1 MPVLQF
7 KGKTFVQNHH
17 LMLEHHQLVP
27 DAALSL
33 TDAPGLNDNLVI
45 QGDNLLTL
53 KALMPSFAGRVK
65 CIYID
70 PPYNTG
76 NENWVYN
83 DNVNSPEH
91 KEWFRKVVSRDDLT
105 RHDKWLCMM
114 LPRLK
119 LLRELL
125 RDDGAIF
132 ISIDDNE
139 VHHLRAL
146 MDELFGEENFIATI
160 IWQKNYSP
168 KNTAQ
173 FFSEDHD
180 YIVVYAKDLLQFEL
194 NLLPRTEEQDA
205 AYQNPDNDPRGLW
218 KTSDLSARNPYSL
231 GTYPITTPSG
241 RTISGPPKGRYWTIS
256 QERFHK
262 LDADNRIWWGKDGN
276 AIPQT
281 KRFLSEVKAGVVSQT
296 LWFYK
301 DVGHTQDAKKELISI
316 FDFENSDD
324 VFITPKPTAL
334 IKRILQ
340 IATDTNDII
349 LDSFAGSGTTGQAVL
364 ALNAE
369 DGGNRRFILIEQEEY
384 ADTLTA
390 ERVRRVISGVPGA
403 KDAGLREG
411 YGGSFTY
418 ARLGAAL
425 AERGILDGSAMP
437 SYDELARYVF
447 FTTTGEQW
455 DATQQDAQR
464 NYLGES
470 RDYRVYM
477 LYTPDPVAL
486 RRTALTLDLAR
497 ELGTHGGKP
506 TLVIAPYKLVDDDT
520 LRDSNVAFCQLPFE
534 IYRFRI

>member
-27 DAALSL
+27 DAARSL
-33 TDAPGLNDNLVI
+33 TDAPGLADNLVI

-53 KALMPSFAGRVK
+53 KALMPSFAGRIK

-91 KEWFRKVVSRDDLT
+91 KEWFRKVVARDDLT

-139 VHHLRAL
+139 VHYLRAL
-146 MDELFGEENFIATI
+146 MDELFGEENFVATI
-160 IWQKNYSP
+160 VWQKNYAP
-168 KNTAQ
+168 KNSAE
-173 FFSEDHD
+173 FFSEDHE
-180 YIVVYAKDLLQFEL
+180 YVLIYAKNKLEFEL
-194 NLLPRTEEQDA
+194 NLLPRTTEQDA
-205 AYQNPDNDPRGLW
+205 IYKNPDNDPRGLW
-218 KTSDLSARNPYSL
+218 RPNNLAARNYYSK
-231 GTYPITTPSG
+231 GTYSIQCPGG
-241 RTISGPPKGRYWTIS
+241 RLVSGPPKGSYWRVS
-256 QERFHK
+256 EEK
-262 LDADNRIWWGKDGN
+262 LWNLDKDNRIWWGEDKN
-276 AIPQT
+276 NVPAPKI
-281 KRFLSEVKAGVVSQT
+281 FLSEVKQGRVSQT

-301 DVGHTQDAKKELISI
+301 DVGHTQDAKRELLSI
-316 FDFENSDD
+316 FDFENSED

-334 IKRILQ
+334 VKRILQ
-340 IATDTNDII
+340 IATDSDDIV
-349 LDSFAGSGTTGQAVL
+349 LDSFAGSGTTAQAVL

-384 ADTLTA
+384 ADSLTA
-390 ERVRRVISGVPGA
+390 ERVRRVIAGVPGA
-403 KDAGLREG
+403 KNEALREG

-418 ARLGAAL
+418 ARLGPAL
-425 AERGILDGSAMP
+425 AERGLLDGSAMP

-447 FTTTGEQW
+447 FTTTGEQS
-455 DATQQDAQR
+455 DATQQDVQR

-497 ELGTHGGKP
+497 ELGTPGGK
-506 TLVIAPYKLVDDDT
+506 TALVIAPYKLVDDDT
-520 LRDSNVAFCQLPFE
+520 LRDCNVAFCQLPFE